1 MARRPL
7 FEQSAF
13 SDAVSDNATIIA
25 RERFKSLMLRAW
37 IASGLFFMALP
48 GTLLGFSNLMAISV
62 HHGLG
67 SLPAAWMEGHGH
79 AQMFGWIGSFILGI
93 GFYSQPAHGRSVFHL
108 SLSCYALW
116 TTGVWMRWF
125 ANIYGWHWRTLLPVS
140 AGFELVAVI
149 LFLFAA
155 SYHKLPESGHGNK
168 TKAPMELWMV
178 SVLIGTAGLASAVI
192 FNFVECVRL
201 GLQGGLR
208 SFPHSLDQKYLVL
221 LGWGFVV
228 PVVWGFSA
236 RWLPAFLTISKPDL
250 RLFRLALALDVAGVL
265 FGVAGLPKP
274 AAILFATSAVAIG
287 LALRFAERPH
297 GRAKTQGIHPSF
309 STFARLP
316 YVWLIT
322 AALMSVW
329 AAFADVHGGIWG
341 ASRHALTVGF
351 AATMVFA
358 VGPRILPHFAGIQN
372 IFSKRLM
379 LLSLLCLQA
388 GCLLRVSSEP
398 LAYEGLVSFAW
409 KVLPVSGMLEL
420 SGVLIFA
427 TNLALTF
434 LAGRSAFV
442 LNSPS
447 QQTAASLHQEQHT
460 RVSGART
467 GCINGVLKGHGFSRA
482 ARGA

>member
-1 MARRPL
+1 MATLPS
-7 FEQSAF
+7 FHHPSAF
-13 SDAVSDNATIIA
+13 NAGVSENATLIA
-25 RERFKSLMLRAW
+25 RERRKSLMLRAW

-48 GTLLGFSNLMAISV
+48 GTLLGFSNLMAISAN
-62 HHGLG
+62 HGLG
-67 SLPAAWMEGHGH
+67 TLPAAWMEGHGH

-93 GFYSQPAHGRSVFHL
+93 GFYSQPRAATRLPLF
-108 SLSCYALW
+108 CYMLW
-116 TTGVWMRWF
+116 TSGVAMRWF

-140 AGFELVAVI
+140 AGFELIAVI

-155 SYHKLPESGHGNK
+155 SHHKRPASTQANK
-168 TKAPMELWMV
+168 SRPPIELWMV
-178 SVLIGTAGLASAVI
+178 SVLIGTAALASAVI

-208 SFPHSLDQKYLVL
+208 SFPRALDQKYLVL

-236 RWLPAFLTISKPDL
+236 RWLPSFLAISKPRV
-250 RLFRLALALDVAGVL
+250 RLFRAAILLDVTGVL
-265 FGVAGLPKP
+265 FGVAGFPKP
-274 AAILFATSAVAIG
+274 ATILFAFSAVVIG

-297 GRAKTQGIHPSF
+297 GLAITKGIHPSF
-309 STFARLP
+309 ATFARLP
-316 YVWLIT
+316 YAWLVI
-322 AALMSVW
+322 AALMSFW

-358 VGPRILPHFAGIQN
+358 IGPRILPHFAGFER

-379 LLSLLCLQA
+379 LISLLCLQI

-398 LAYEGLVSFAW
+398 LAYEGIASFAW
-409 KVLPVSGMLEL
+409 KVLPVSGTLEL
-420 SGVLIFA
+420 CGVLIFA

-434 LAGRSAFV
+434 LFGRSAFSS
-442 LNSPS
+442 NPS
-447 QQTAASLHQEQHT
+447 GQ
-460 RVSGART
+460 
-467 GCINGVLKGHGFSRA
+467 RA
-482 ARGA
+482 AA